1 MKGSLFKKGFAAL
14 ASLAVGISGL
24 ALGVTA
30 ANAAVALPTTTTVT
44 LNATDEA
51 QFTGH
56 TYKVTKVANYAVTSG
71 AAGVT
76 TPTGNETT
84 YREALKAAGVTGVPT
99 TGDPLEWAV
108 ENNKLDQS
116 GTGNWLGNGTTRKF
130 ADYLAAHLTLTNLDA
145 SKVTGTGTS
154 RTVDLGS
161 VGLWLIVDQAPS
173 QSSTKALPILVGTP
187 WTKADGLTEDLSA
200 GTVEM
205 KNQLPTVTKDVDN
218 VTPSKGKDVTYT
230 LNSNVPNY
238 VGYRVKNYTY
248 RLVDKFAPKDAPSKV
263 NYTGEFPSVKIGDDT
278 LTANDYTVTYYT
290 DEAMTAVTTDAKKAV
305 AFRIDFSDYIQKQ
318 FTGTVADDSVFYSEA
333 LAGKPVIVKYKVH
346 VNAALGTTGVINTPG
361 VEYSNKPG
369 EENDKDKPGYN
380 PGPEKKIFN
389 FPVKIIKTDKT
400 TGQKLA
406 DAEFTVT
413 GPDGATWSGKTGSNG
428 ELSLDGL
435 GGIFLPDADAGN
447 FSFSHT
453 YTVEETKA
461 PAGHVLPSDAT
472 FKFTISGKI
481 TGTGADATVTDLK
494 YTLAS
499 GGGLQSFAT
508 VDSAK
513 ATITLQNA
521 KNITQLPLTG
531 AAGTAMFVTL
541 GLVLAGAAFAVH
553 TKSRSA
559 SRALRR

>member
-30 ANAAVALPTTTTVT
+30 ANAAVTLPTTTTVT

-51 QFTGH
+51 QFTDH
-56 TYKVTKVANYAVTSG
+56 TYKVAKVADYAVTSG
-71 AAGVT
+71 AAGVK
-76 TPTGNETT
+76 TPAGNETT
-84 YREALKAAGVTGVPT
+84 YRAALAAAGVTGVPT
-99 TGDPLEWAV
+99 SGDPLEWAV

-130 ADYLAAHLTLTNLDA
+130 ADYLAAHLTLTDLDA
-145 SKVTGTGTS
+145 SKVAGTGTS

-187 WTKADGLTEDLSA
+187 WTKDNGLTEDLSA

-230 LNSNVPNY
+230 LDSKVPNY

-248 RLVDKFAPKDAPSKV
+248 RLVDKFAAKDAPSKV
-263 NYTGEFPSVKIGDDT
+263 YYTGEFPSVKIGDDT
-278 LTANDYTVTYYT
+278 LTAGDYTVTYYT
-290 DEAMTAVTTDAKKAV
+290 NEAMTTTTTDAKKAV

-318 FTGTVADDSVFYSEA
+318 FTGTAVDDSVFYSEA
-333 LAGKPVIVKYKVH
+333 LAGKPVTVSYKVH
-346 VNAALGTTGVINTPG
+346 VNADLSAGVVNTPG

-369 EENDKDKPGYN
+369 EENDRDKPGYN

-400 TGQKLA
+400 TGEKLA
-406 DAEFTVT
+406 DAEFEVT
-413 GPDGATWSGKTGSNG
+413 GTDGSKWTGTTNDKG

-453 YTVEETKA
+453 YTVKETKA

-472 FKFTISGKI
+472 FKFTISGTI
-481 TGTGADATVTDLK
+481 NGTGASATVTNLK
-494 YTLAS
+494 YTLAN

-508 VDSAK
+508 VDSGK